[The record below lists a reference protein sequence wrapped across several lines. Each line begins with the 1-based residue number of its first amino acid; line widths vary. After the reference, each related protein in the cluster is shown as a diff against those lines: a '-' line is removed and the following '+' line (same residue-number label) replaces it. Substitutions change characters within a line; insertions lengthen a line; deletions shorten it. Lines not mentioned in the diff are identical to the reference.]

1 MYKPLVTLFS
11 VIDNDFIV
19 VVVYSIQEKKYTRVQ
34 PVCDVIDRLA
44 QLHLTRN
51 MNNITLPI
59 QSKLR
64 SYIAIDDAKP
74 GVNTTEHNRTTTL
87 KKINYFA
94 PRLLLFVKKNYLI
107 LSLLSLSLFIIPC
120 EKYNCVFFFLT

>member
-11 VIDNDFIV
+11 VIDYDFV

-64 SYIAIDDAKP
+64 
-74 GVNTTEHNRTTTL
+74 T
-87 KKINYFA
+87 
-94 PRLLLFVKKNYLI
+94 
-107 LSLLSLSLFIIPC
+107 
-120 EKYNCVFFFLT
+120 